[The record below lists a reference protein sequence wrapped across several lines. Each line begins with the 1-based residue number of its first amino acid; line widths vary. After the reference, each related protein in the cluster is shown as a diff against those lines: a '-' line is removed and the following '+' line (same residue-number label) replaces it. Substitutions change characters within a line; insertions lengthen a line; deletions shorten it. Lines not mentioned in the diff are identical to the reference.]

1 MRRINTRTILVAL
14 LALASICSYAY
25 LSSMSSQVEA
35 ASLEVEATEAEAA
48 DQAELLMPDV
58 HMVKKFLEVGKRIVE
73 ITQ

>member
-48 DQAELLMPDV
+48 DQVELLMPDV

>member
-35 ASLEVEATEAEAA
+35 ASLEVEATEAVAA
-48 DQAELLMPDV
+48 DQDELLMPDV
-58 HMVKKFLEVGKRIVE
+58 HMVMKFLEVGKRIVE

>member
-35 ASLEVEATEAEAA
+35 SSLEVEATEAEST

-58 HMVKKFLEVGKRIVE
+58 HMVKKVLELGKRIVE